1 MKNLILLSAF
11 LLSTSINA
19 LPPCPAGTWNNCF
32 GTYTSPSGEKY
43 VGEFKDNKRHGQ
55 GTNTWPSGEKYV
67 GQYKDGKRHGL
78 GTYFWANGERDAGYY
93 LGGEYVPDICED
105 MGLRKGT
112 DKFGDCVLMLI
123 EKI

>member
-19 LPPCPAGTWNNCF
+19 LPSCPPGIFNNCF
-32 GTYTSPSGEKY
+32 GTYTS
-43 VGEFKDNKRHGQ
+43 
-55 GTNTWPSGEKYV
+55 PSGEKYV

-123 EKI
+123 REI